1 MMTRI
6 TAMGSNYKQL
16 FQALPEESV
25 PSYLCERILGAVQK
39 EHARQQRVRLVIS
52 SLAGTGSLVGL
63 VFAIPALIR
72 AASVTGFSSFASLL
86 VSDGDFITSHF
97 GSFIYPLLEA
107 LPGFEVTVTLFLL
120 AVFLVSLRNFVRGIS
135 TTRLFGSV
143 HATSM

>member
-1 MMTRI
+1 
-6 TAMGSNYKQL
+6 MGSNYKQL
-16 FQALPEESV
+16 FQALPQEPV
-25 PSYLCERILGAVQK
+25 PTYLCERILGAVQQ
-39 EHARQQRVRLVIS
+39 EHTRIQRVRLVIS

-86 VSDGDFITSHF
+86 VSDSDLFTSHHGAF
-97 GSFIYPLLEA
+97 VYPLLEA

-135 TTRLFGSV
+135 TIPLFGTSSM
-143 HATSM
+143 HATST